1 MAKQLATKRE
11 GLVINVVPSFTGKM
25 PIRGI
30 KLFLDQYIIDFNAAQ
45 AAIRSGHTAKW
56 SESHG
61 LKALK
66 QHADYLDWKQRIHA
80 AENATRIS
88 MDQEMIFA
96 EMELIARANI
106 QDYFTLEAI
115 EVQVE
120 VKKGEKARTKKTL
133 ARRWKHPEE
142 LTREQAAAVKRVV
155 LRADGTVD
163 DYILYDKDSN
173 LFSLGRHLGMF
184 SEKVI
189 LEHRHKHLHMKAD
202 FSKMPIEKLLEL
214 EQEFLPYLPES
225 MKEAR

>member
-1 MAKQLATKRE
+1 
-11 GLVINVVPSFTGKM
+11 VVPSFTGKM
-25 PIRGI
+25 PVQGI
-30 KLFLDQYIIDFNAAQ
+30 KLFLDQYVVDFNAAR
-45 AAIRSGHTAKW
+45 AAQRIGRTAKW

-61 LKALK
+61 LKAIK
-66 QHADYLDWKQRIHA
+66 EHADYLDWKQRIHA

-88 MDQEMIFA
+88 MDQEAIFA

-106 QDYFTLEAI
+106 QDYFTFD
-115 EVQVE
+115 EVDVPVE
-120 VKKGEKARTKKTL
+120 TKKGEKAKTKKVL

-155 LRADGTVD
+155 LKADGNVD

-202 FSKMPIEKLLEL
+202 FSKMPIEKLLEM
-214 EQEFLPYLPES
+214 EKEFLPYLPES

>member
-1 MAKQLATKRE
+1 MAKQVATKRDAV
-11 GLVINVVPSFTGKM
+11 VINAVPQFTGKM
-25 PIRGI
+25 PVRGI
-30 KLFLDQYIIDFNAAQ
+30 KLFLDQYVVDFNAAQ
-45 AAIRSGHTAKW
+45 AAIRSGKTAKW

-66 QHADYLDWKQRIHA
+66 EHADYLDWLQRIHA

-88 MDQEMIFA
+88 MDQEAIFS

-106 QDYFTLEAI
+106 QDYFTFDAI
-115 EVQVE
+115 EVPVDT
-120 VKKGEKARTKKTL
+120 KKGEPKKTKKTMV
-133 ARRWKHPEE
+133 RRWKHPEE
-142 LTREQAAAVKRVV
+142 LTRDQAAAVKRVV
-155 LRADGTVD
+155 LASDGRVA

-202 FSKMPIEKLLEL
+202 FSKMPIEKLLEM
-214 EQEFLPYLPES
+214 EKEFLPYLPES

>member
-1 MAKQLATKRE
+1 MDKQVATKRA
-11 GLVINVVPSFTGKM
+11 GVVINVVPEFTGKM
-25 PIRGI
+25 PTQGI
-30 KLFLDQYIIDFNAAQ
+30 KRFLDQYMTDFNAAQ
-45 AAIRSGHTAKW
+45 AAIRSGHSAKW

-66 QHADYLDWKQRIHA
+66 QYADYVEWRQRVHA
-80 AENATRIS
+80 LENAKRIS
-88 MDQEMIFA
+88 MDQESIFA

-106 QDYFTLEAI
+106 QDYFTFRL
-115 EVQVE
+115 VE
-120 VKKGEKARTKKTL
+120 FKEGKTTAKKKIRM
-133 ARRWKHPEE
+133 WKPPEE
-142 LTREQAAAVKRVV
+142 LTRDQAAAVKRVV
-155 LRADGTVD
+155 LNADGEVM

-202 FSKMPIEKLLEL
+202 FSKMPIEKLLEM
-214 EQEFLPYLPES
+214 EKEFLPYLPES